1 MRHSLAFLVL
11 ALLATAACGSDAGT
25 ARGTPTTLLDYEAL
39 VPPSLVA
46 RPSTSSMRLAEFS
59 VPRTDSTSAE
69 VIVFYFGEGQGGSV
83 DANIARWS
91 TQFAGADGAP
101 VSPRIGTLE
110 GTRFATTV
118 AEFEGAYARGVG
130 AGPGSAAAVPDQ
142 RLVAAIVETPR
153 GSLFLQ
159 LVGDGA
165 AVTETRE
172 DFLEMVG
179 SIGPAGR

>member
-1 MRHSLAFLVL
+1 MHKSRRFAVL
-11 ALLATAACGSDAGT
+11 ALLATAGCGSDAGN
-25 ARGTPTTLLDYEAL
+25 AGGTPATLLDYDAL

-59 VPRTDSTSAE
+59 VPRTDGTSAE

-91 TQFAGADGAP
+91 AQFTGADGGP
-101 VSPRIGTLE
+101 VSPRVGTLE
-110 GTRFATTV
+110 GTPFPTTV
-118 AEFEGAYARGVG
+118 AEFDGAYARTVG
-130 AGPGSAAAVPDQ
+130 TGPGGAAAVPDQ
-142 RLVAAIVETPR
+142 RVVAAVVETPR

-159 LVGDGA
+159 LVGDRV
-165 AVTETRE
+165 AVAETRE